1 MFPAQKLTRAWNPN
15 SRHAG
20 FQMASRSAL
29 SSQFSHIYQ
38 GLERSTLSLT
48 CGKGDF
54 GEDLSEDGRRT
65 KA

>member
-1 MFPAQKLTRAWNPN
+1 MFLYRKLTRAWSPN
-15 SRHAG
+15 SRDAG
-20 FQMASRSAL
+20 FWMASRSAL
-29 SSQFSHIYQ
+29 SSQLSHIYQ
-38 GLERSTLSLT
+38 GLERLTLSLT

>member
-1 MFPAQKLTRAWNPN
+1 MFSHRKLTPARSPN
-15 SRHAG
+15 SRDAG
-20 FQMASRSAL
+20 FWMASRSAL

-38 GLERSTLSLT
+38 VFERLALSLT

-54 GEDLSEDGRRT
+54 GEDPSEERKRT